1 MIPILQAFNDEEVVI
16 TQDELKITKTFFEK
30 YSDYISYL
38 VQKNIPKNEVV
49 GIKSDNNALGLA
61 MIIGVIK
68 SGRNALP
75 LSVFSDGEL
84 NDYLISNTNCK
95 YFIGYGTDIDHS
107 IITNFKEKSF
117 NSKKYGGV
125 IGSSSG
131 STGVPKITLSNPIY
145 DSMDDIL
152 KSRTIVVSRIG
163 EKYKKAFYSPPMMSG
178 CMVYFGMLMYGIS
191 IYSTN
196 QKPTTKLIDDI
207 CSKNNIKIISLRPTM
222 IDRLIHEG
230 VSSIS
235 NAEVIVTA
243 GAPIT
248 NTQID
253 YCHRVMGIKHILD
266 FYATTE
272 SGAIGV
278 RDAVKENDFELF
290 PEIKIKSYTE
300 DGAVFES
307 KQIIG
312 FWDNKKF
319 KKTSIR
325 FIDDVLQYS
334 DNRIKLL
341 GRKSKKIK
349 VNGFSVPSELVKQS
363 ALKLS
368 GIKDCKLVSEGNKN
382 SSDILKLEYTGEELN
397 SNEILK
403 KISNDLPFY
412 CIPKKIQYTPE
423 YYWGMTK

>member
-1 MIPILQAFNDEEVVI
+1 
-16 TQDELKITKTFFEK
+16 
-30 YSDYISYL
+30 
-38 VQKNIPKNEVV
+38 
-49 GIKSDNNALGLA
+49 
-61 MIIGVIK
+61 
-68 SGRNALP
+68 
-75 LSVFSDGEL
+75 
-84 NDYLISNTNCK
+84 
-95 YFIGYGTDIDHS
+95 
-107 IITNFKEKSF
+107 
-117 NSKKYGGV
+117 
-125 IGSSSG
+125 
-131 STGVPKITLSNPIY
+131 
-145 DSMDDIL
+145 
-152 KSRTIVVSRIG
+152 
-163 EKYKKAFYSPPMMSG
+163 
-178 CMVYFGMLMYGIS
+178 
-191 IYSTN
+191 
-196 QKPTTKLIDDI
+196 
-207 CSKNNIKIISLRPTM
+207 
-222 IDRLIHEG
+222 
-230 VSSIS
+230 
-235 NAEVIVTA
+235 
-243 GAPIT
+243 
-248 NTQID
+248 
-253 YCHRVMGIKHILD
+253 MGIKRILD

-325 FIDDVLQYS
+325 FIDDVLQHNN
-334 DNRIKLL
+334 NRIKLL

-363 ALKLS
+363 VLKLS

-397 SNEILK
+397 SDEILK